1 MNVTL
6 RQLRAFVAVAQ
17 HGQFA
22 LAADRLHVTP
32 SALSMLIRQLEEQT
46 SARLFDRHTRLVRL
60 TEIGA
65 EFLPVARK
73 VLADLE
79 SALSQSRELSALRR
93 GRVSLATSTVLA
105 ATLLPEAI
113 RRFGAIWPGITV
125 VLRDVVEQDIKRLVR
140 AGDVDIGIGTALH
153 ADADIEEET
162 LLSDRL
168 VALLPH
174 DHPLAARREVTWRE
188 LATQPMIALGDG
200 SPLRALA
207 TQALDAAG
215 AAVKPAHEV
224 GFSSTVISMVAAGLG
239 VAALPVNA
247 RQLTPK
253 VRIAVRPLVRPVV
266 PRRVCLFRPRDRGLS
281 PAAEAFRQFLHAEMH
296 ADLRD
301 AASGRSAEA
310 SRAEHRGSPHRP
322 TQANVTSTQ
331 TARAKARR
339 RRTAGIQ

>member
-6 RQLRAFVAVAQ
+6 RQLQAFVAVAQ

-46 SARLFDRHTRLVRL
+46 GARLFDRHTRLVRL

-73 VLADLE
+73 VLADLD
-79 SALSQSRELSALRR
+79 SALSQSRELTALRR

-105 ATLLPEAI
+105 ATVMPEAI
-113 RRFGAIWPGITV
+113 RRFGASWPGITV
-125 VLRDVVEQDIKRLVR
+125 VLRDVVEQDIKRLLR
-140 AGDVDIGIGTALH
+140 AGDVDIGVGTALH
-153 ADADIEEET
+153 ADADVDEET

-174 DHPLAARREVTWRE
+174 DHTLASRREISWRE
-188 LATQPMIALGDG
+188 LAAQPLIALAQG

-207 TQALDAAG
+207 DQALAAADATAQ
-215 AAVKPAHEV
+215 PAYEV

-266 PRRVCLFRPRDRGLS
+266 PRRVCLFKPRDRGLS
-281 PAAEAFRQFLHAEMH
+281 PAAEAFRTFLREH
-296 ADLRD
+296 LRG
-301 AASGRSAEA
+301 AARGR
-310 SRAEHRGSPHRP
+310 
-322 TQANVTSTQ
+322 
-331 TARAKARR
+331 
-339 RRTAGIQ
+339 

>member
-6 RQLRAFVAVAQ
+6 RQLQAFVAVAQ

-22 LAADRLHVTP
+22 LAANRLHVTP

-46 SARLFDRHTRLVRL
+46 GARLFDRHTRLVRL

-73 VLADLE
+73 VLADLD
-79 SALSQSRELSALRR
+79 SALSQSRELTALRR

-105 ATLLPEAI
+105 ATVMPEAI
-113 RRFGAIWPGITV
+113 RRFGARWPGITV
-125 VLRDVVEQDIKRLVR
+125 VLRDVVEQDIKRLLR
-140 AGDVDIGIGTALH
+140 AGDVDIGVGTALH
-153 ADADIEEET
+153 ADADVDEET

-174 DHPLAARREVTWRE
+174 DHALASRREISWRE
-188 LATQPMIALGDG
+188 LAAQPLIALAQG

-207 TQALDAAG
+207 DQALATADAA
-215 AAVKPAHEV
+215 AQPAYEV

-247 RQLTPK
+247 RHLTPK

-266 PRRVCLFRPRDRGLS
+266 PRRVCLFKPRDRGLS
-281 PAAEAFRQFLHAEMH
+281 PAAEAFRTFLREH
-296 ADLRD
+296 LTG
-301 AASGRSAEA
+301 AARS
-310 SRAEHRGSPHRP
+310 R
-322 TQANVTSTQ
+322 
-331 TARAKARR
+331 
-339 RRTAGIQ
+339 

>member
-6 RQLRAFVAVAQ
+6 RQLQAFVAVAQ

-22 LAADRLHVTP
+22 LAANRLHVTP

-46 SARLFDRHTRLVRL
+46 GARLFDRHTRMVRL
-60 TEIGA
+60 TEIGT

-73 VLADLE
+73 VLADLD

-105 ATLLPEAI
+105 ATVMPEAI
-113 RRFGAIWPGITV
+113 RRFGARWPGITV
-125 VLRDVVEQDIKRLVR
+125 VLRDVVEQDIKRLLR
-140 AGDVDIGIGTALH
+140 AGDVDIGVGTALH
-153 ADADIEEET
+153 ADADVDEET

-174 DHPLAARREVTWRE
+174 DHALASRREISWRE
-188 LATQPMIALGDG
+188 LAAQPLIALAQG

-207 TQALDAAG
+207 DQALAAADAA
-215 AAVKPAHEV
+215 AQPAYEV

-266 PRRVCLFRPRDRGLS
+266 PRRVCLFKPRDRGLS
-281 PAAEAFRQFLHAEMH
+281 PAAEAFRTFLREH
-296 ADLRD
+296 LTG
-301 AASGRSAEA
+301 AARS
-310 SRAEHRGSPHRP
+310 R
-322 TQANVTSTQ
+322 
-331 TARAKARR
+331 
-339 RRTAGIQ
+339 

>member
-6 RQLRAFVAVAQ
+6 RQLQAFVAVAQ

-22 LAADRLHVTP
+22 LAANRLHVTP

-46 SARLFDRHTRLVRL
+46 GARLFDRHTRMVRL
-60 TEIGA
+60 TEIGT

-73 VLADLE
+73 VLADLD

-105 ATLLPEAI
+105 ATVMPEAI
-113 RRFGAIWPGITV
+113 RRFGARWPGITV
-125 VLRDVVEQDIKRLVR
+125 VLRDVVEQDIKRLLR
-140 AGDVDIGIGTALH
+140 AGDVDIGVGTALH
-153 ADADIEEET
+153 ADADVDEET

-174 DHPLAARREVTWRE
+174 DHALASRREISWRE
-188 LATQPMIALGDG
+188 LAAQPLIALAQG

-207 TQALDAAG
+207 DQALATADAA
-215 AAVKPAHEV
+215 AQPAYEV

-266 PRRVCLFRPRDRGLS
+266 PRRVCLFKPRDRGLS
-281 PAAEAFRQFLHAEMH
+281 PAAEAFRTFLREH
-296 ADLRD
+296 LTG
-301 AASGRSAEA
+301 AARS
-310 SRAEHRGSPHRP
+310 R
-322 TQANVTSTQ
+322 
-331 TARAKARR
+331 
-339 RRTAGIQ
+339 

>member
-6 RQLRAFVAVAQ
+6 RQLQAFVAVAQ

-46 SARLFDRHTRLVRL
+46 GARLFDRHTRLVRL

-73 VLADLE
+73 VLADLD
-79 SALSQSRELSALRR
+79 SALSQSRELTALRR

-105 ATLLPEAI
+105 ATVMPEAI
-113 RRFGAIWPGITV
+113 RRFGASWPGITV
-125 VLRDVVEQDIKRLVR
+125 VLRDVVEQDIKRLLR
-140 AGDVDIGIGTALH
+140 AGDVDIGVGTALH
-153 ADADIEEET
+153 ADADVDEET

-174 DHPLAARREVTWRE
+174 DHTLAARREISWRE
-188 LATQPMIALGDG
+188 LAAQPLIALAQG

-207 TQALDAAG
+207 DQALAAADATAQ
-215 AAVKPAHEV
+215 PAYEV

-266 PRRVCLFRPRDRGLS
+266 PRRVCLFKPRDRGLS
-281 PAAEAFRQFLHAEMH
+281 PAAEAFRTFLREH
-296 ADLRD
+296 LKG
-301 AASGRSAEA
+301 AA
-310 SRAEHRGSPHRP
+310 RGC
-322 TQANVTSTQ
+322 
-331 TARAKARR
+331 
-339 RRTAGIQ
+339 

>member
-6 RQLRAFVAVAQ
+6 RQLQAFVAVAQ

-22 LAADRLHVTP
+22 LAANRLHVTP

-46 SARLFDRHTRLVRL
+46 GARLFDRHTRLVRL
-60 TEIGA
+60 TEIGS

-73 VLADLE
+73 VLADLD
-79 SALSQSRELSALRR
+79 SALSQSRELTALRR

-105 ATLLPEAI
+105 ATVMPEAI
-113 RRFGAIWPGITV
+113 RRFGARWPGITV
-125 VLRDVVEQDIKRLVR
+125 VLRDVVEQDIKRLLR
-140 AGDVDIGIGTALH
+140 AGDVDIGVGTALH
-153 ADADIEEET
+153 ADADVDEET

-174 DHPLAARREVTWRE
+174 DHALASRREISWRE
-188 LATQPMIALGDG
+188 LAAQPLIALAQG

-207 TQALDAAG
+207 DQALAAADAA
-215 AAVKPAHEV
+215 AQPAYEV

-266 PRRVCLFRPRDRGLS
+266 PRRVCLFKPRDRGLS
-281 PAAEAFRQFLHAEMH
+281 PAAEAFRTFLREH
-296 ADLRD
+296 LTG
-301 AASGRSAEA
+301 AARS
-310 SRAEHRGSPHRP
+310 R
-322 TQANVTSTQ
+322 
-331 TARAKARR
+331 
-339 RRTAGIQ
+339 

>member
-1 MNVTL
+1 MNVSL
-6 RQLRAFVAVAQ
+6 RQLQAFVAVAQ

-22 LAADRLHVTP
+22 LAANRLHVTP

-46 SARLFDRHTRLVRL
+46 GARLFDRHTRLVRL

-73 VLADLE
+73 VLADLD
-79 SALSQSRELSALRR
+79 SALSQSRELTALRR

-105 ATLLPEAI
+105 ATVMPEAI
-113 RRFGAIWPGITV
+113 RRFGARWPGITV
-125 VLRDVVEQDIKRLVR
+125 VLRDVVEQDIKRLLR
-140 AGDVDIGIGTALH
+140 AGDVDIGVGTALH
-153 ADADIEEET
+153 ADADVDEET

-174 DHPLAARREVTWRE
+174 DHALASRREISWRE
-188 LATQPMIALGDG
+188 LAAQPLIALAQG

-207 TQALDAAG
+207 DQALAAADAA
-215 AAVKPAHEV
+215 AQPAYEV

-266 PRRVCLFRPRDRGLS
+266 PRRVCLFKPRDRGLS
-281 PAAEAFRQFLHAEMH
+281 PAAEAFRTFLREH
-296 ADLRD
+296 LTG
-301 AASGRSAEA
+301 AARS
-310 SRAEHRGSPHRP
+310 R
-322 TQANVTSTQ
+322 
-331 TARAKARR
+331 
-339 RRTAGIQ
+339 

>member
-6 RQLRAFVAVAQ
+6 RQLQAFVAVAQ

-22 LAADRLHVTP
+22 LAANRLHVTP

-46 SARLFDRHTRLVRL
+46 GARLFDRHTRLVRL

-73 VLADLE
+73 VLADLD
-79 SALSQSRELSALRR
+79 SALSQSRELTALRR

-105 ATLLPEAI
+105 ATVMPEAI
-113 RRFGAIWPGITV
+113 RRFGASWPGITV
-125 VLRDVVEQDIKRLVR
+125 VLRDVVEQDIKRLLR
-140 AGDVDIGIGTALH
+140 AGDVDIGVGTALH
-153 ADADIEEET
+153 ADADVDEET

-174 DHPLAARREVTWRE
+174 DHALASRREISWRE
-188 LATQPMIALGDG
+188 LAAQPLIALAQG

-207 TQALDAAG
+207 DQALATADAA
-215 AAVKPAHEV
+215 AQPAYEV

-266 PRRVCLFRPRDRGLS
+266 PRRVCLFKPRDRGLS
-281 PAAEAFRQFLHAEMH
+281 PAAEAFRTFLREH
-296 ADLRD
+296 LRG
-301 AASGRSAEA
+301 AARGR
-310 SRAEHRGSPHRP
+310 
-322 TQANVTSTQ
+322 
-331 TARAKARR
+331 
-339 RRTAGIQ
+339 

>member
-6 RQLRAFVAVAQ
+6 RQLQAFVAVAQ

-22 LAADRLHVTP
+22 LAANRLHVTP

-46 SARLFDRHTRLVRL
+46 GARLFDRHTRLVRL

-73 VLADLE
+73 VLADLD

-105 ATLLPEAI
+105 ATVMPEAI
-113 RRFGAIWPGITV
+113 RRFGARWPGITV
-125 VLRDVVEQDIKRLVR
+125 VLRDVVEQDIKRLLR
-140 AGDVDIGIGTALH
+140 AGDVDIGVGTALH
-153 ADADIEEET
+153 ADADVDEET

-174 DHPLAARREVTWRE
+174 DHALASRREISWRE
-188 LATQPMIALGDG
+188 LAAQPLIALAQG

-207 TQALDAAG
+207 DQALATADAA
-215 AAVKPAHEV
+215 AQPAYEV

-247 RQLTPK
+247 RHLTPK

-266 PRRVCLFRPRDRGLS
+266 PRRVCLFKPRDRGLS
-281 PAAEAFRQFLHAEMH
+281 PAAEAFRTFLREH
-296 ADLRD
+296 LTG
-301 AASGRSAEA
+301 AARS
-310 SRAEHRGSPHRP
+310 R
-322 TQANVTSTQ
+322 
-331 TARAKARR
+331 
-339 RRTAGIQ
+339 

>member
-6 RQLRAFVAVAQ
+6 RQLQAFVAVAQ

-46 SARLFDRHTRLVRL
+46 GARLFDRHTRLVRL

-73 VLADLE
+73 VLADLD

-105 ATLLPEAI
+105 ATVMPEAI
-113 RRFGAIWPGITV
+113 RRFGASWPGITV
-125 VLRDVVEQDIKRLVR
+125 VLRDVVEQDIKRLLR
-140 AGDVDIGIGTALH
+140 AGDVDIGVGTALH
-153 ADADIEEET
+153 ADADIDEET

-174 DHPLAARREVTWRE
+174 DHALASRREVSWRE
-188 LATQPMIALGDG
+188 LAAQPLIALAQG

-207 TQALDAAG
+207 DQALATADAA
-215 AAVKPAHEV
+215 AHPAYEV

-266 PRRVCLFRPRDRGLS
+266 PRRVCLFKPRDRGLS
-281 PAAEAFRQFLHAEMH
+281 PAAEAFRTFLREH
-296 ADLRD
+296 LKG
-301 AASGRSAEA
+301 AARS
-310 SRAEHRGSPHRP
+310 R
-322 TQANVTSTQ
+322 
-331 TARAKARR
+331 
-339 RRTAGIQ
+339 

>member
-6 RQLRAFVAVAQ
+6 RQLQAFVAVAQ

-22 LAADRLHVTP
+22 LAANRLHVTP

-46 SARLFDRHTRLVRL
+46 GARLFDRHTRLVRL

-73 VLADLE
+73 VLADLD
-79 SALSQSRELSALRR
+79 SALSQSRELTALRR

-105 ATLLPEAI
+105 ATVMPEAI
-113 RRFGAIWPGITV
+113 RRFGASWPGITV
-125 VLRDVVEQDIKRLVR
+125 VLRDVVEQDIKRLLR
-140 AGDVDIGIGTALH
+140 AGDVDIGVGTALH
-153 ADADIEEET
+153 ADADVDEET

-174 DHPLAARREVTWRE
+174 DHTLASRREISWRE
-188 LATQPMIALGDG
+188 LAAQPLIALAQG

-207 TQALDAAG
+207 DQALAAADATAQ
-215 AAVKPAHEV
+215 PAYEV

-266 PRRVCLFRPRDRGLS
+266 PRRVCLFKPRDRGLS
-281 PAAEAFRQFLHAEMH
+281 PAAEAFRTFLREH
-296 ADLRD
+296 LRG
-301 AASGRSAEA
+301 AARGR
-310 SRAEHRGSPHRP
+310 
-322 TQANVTSTQ
+322 
-331 TARAKARR
+331 
-339 RRTAGIQ
+339 